1 MSTIEEKL
9 GPVVIPPEQT
19 GGVPVK
25 CWTKDID
32 PETGKPV
39 LNLEQDAIRQASEA
53 ARLPCVYRHVALMP
67 DAHTGFG
74 VPVGCVLPLHNAV
87 SPNAV
92 GVDIGCFTGDTKV
105 SLLDGKEYSLFELTS
120 RKEPFAVYSCKTDGT
135 IQVSWAK
142 ALKTRDKAEIVE
154 VFIDSGLSV
163 KCTLD
168 HEFMLRDGSY
178 KKAKDLQAGDSLMP
192 LRKYITKEGYVSVW
206 QNKTENWQVAHW
218 IAARSGILG
227 KIPSFIKTS
236 QKTII
241 HHKDFDGTNNDPLN
255 LEFMGHKDH
264 VTYHRS
270 LVERNTHWQ
279 SPEFEQ
285 ARTKALADKAQT
297 PEGYEYFATRGTKN
311 ILAYMQSHRDE
322 WLDSVKNNG
331 IHGGKV
337 LSQYNRSEKGRSK
350 SREIARRIYRCPF
363 CLASGRSGFFSAN
376 HRKVCKPFAE
386 MKNHKVT
393 KVVLLDEKQDVYCL
407 QVPGNNF
414 ALSIGIFVHNCGMC
428 AWNSGIKVADL
439 DIKKLMTTIAA
450 DIPVGEGKNR
460 SRSDL
465 WLGHNRIVDHITDVE
480 KKVDAAKALCKT
492 LDYPDWSKAKIQIGT
507 LGGGN
512 HFIELQQDAEGNAW
526 FMLHSGSRGLGAQLA
541 KKFHHLAVK
550 TCKKYYTRLPNE
562 ELAFLP
568 ADSDEGQ
575 WYIASLLAAQ
585 DFALANRLLMMIC
598 CQEALR
604 EQHHQTN
611 PLKDIINIHHNYA
624 TIEHHHGENVWVHRK
639 GATLARKTTVGIIP
653 GSMCSKSYIVKGK
666 ENSDSFNSCSHG
678 AGRPFSRTEARKR
691 IAAGIDLP
699 QHQQLGKVELFGSE
713 DVHDELGSAYKSID
727 VVMNNQKD
735 LVDIQIE
742 LLPVAVLKG

>member
-1 MSTIEEKL
+1 METMTEKL

-25 CWTKDID
+25 CWTKDVD
-32 PETGKPV
+32 PETGKAV
-39 LNLEQDAIRQASEA
+39 LNLEEGAIRQASEA

-92 GVDIGCFTGDTKV
+92 GVDIGC
-105 SLLDGKEYSLFELTS
+105 
-120 RKEPFAVYSCKTDGT
+120 
-135 IQVSWAK
+135 
-142 ALKTRDKAEIVE
+142 
-154 VFIDSGLSV
+154 
-163 KCTLD
+163 
-168 HEFMLRDGSY
+168 
-178 KKAKDLQAGDSLMP
+178 
-192 LRKYITKEGYVSVW
+192 
-206 QNKTENWQVAHW
+206 
-218 IAARSGILG
+218 
-227 KIPSFIKTS
+227 
-236 QKTII
+236 
-241 HHKDFDGTNNDPLN
+241 
-255 LEFMGHKDH
+255 
-264 VTYHRS
+264 
-270 LVERNTHWQ
+270 
-279 SPEFEQ
+279 
-285 ARTKALADKAQT
+285 
-297 PEGYEYFATRGTKN
+297 
-311 ILAYMQSHRDE
+311 
-322 WLDSVKNNG
+322 
-331 IHGGKV
+331 
-337 LSQYNRSEKGRSK
+337 
-350 SREIARRIYRCPF
+350 
-363 CLASGRSGFFSAN
+363 
-376 HRKVCKPFAE
+376 
-386 MKNHKVT
+386 
-393 KVVLLDEKQDVYCL
+393 
-407 QVPGNNF
+407 
-414 ALSIGIFVHNCGMC
+414 GMC

-439 DIKKLMTTIAA
+439 DIKKLMTTVAA
-450 DIPVGEGKNR
+450 DVPVGEGKNR

-465 WLGHNRIVDHITDVE
+465 WLGHKRIVDHIADVE

-492 LDYPDWSKAKIQIGT
+492 LDYPDWSKAKVQIGT

-691 IAAGIDLP
+691 IAAGIDPP